1 MYFDSQMV
9 LAGSINA
16 FGVITGAA
24 MNGAG
29 AVLGTNTLD
38 IGPCTTF
45 GGNQV
50 TDMGTGEQVNVSVSV
65 ITAPTVGTSVQ
76 FQLVQADTPDLAT
89 NLQVI
94 NQTDAYPIA
103 SLPAGTI
110 IPMSFDPAAPYI
122 PKRYIGL
129 RVVNVG
135 AIATLSVF
143 AAVTQTQQ
151 TMKTVFKGGYGIS

>member
-9 LAGSINA
+9 LAGSISA
-16 FGVITGAA
+16 SGVITGAL

-29 AVLGTNTLD
+29 AILGTNTLD
-38 IGPCTTF
+38 IGPCNF

-50 TDMGTGEQVNVSVSV
+50 TDMGTGEQINVNVSVL
-65 ITAPTVGTSVQ
+65 TAPTAGTSVQ
-76 FQLVQADTPDLAT
+76 FQLVQADTADLAT

-94 NQTDAYPIA
+94 CQTDAYPIA
-103 SLPAGTI
+103 ALPAGAI
-110 IPMSFDPAAPYI
+110 IPMSFDPTAPYI

-143 AAVTQTQQ
+143 AAVTPNQQ